1 MISIRTPRNFAR
13 CFSLAIVLLVWQGAV
28 FAIDRLPDR
37 RTSKSATSKSAVSK
51 SSSGQL
57 SAASESL
64 VDLLGQVD
72 SLQNELQ
79 ELRNQSEVQAYEI
92 ERLKKQQKD
101 VLQDLDQ
108 RLGRLERG
116 EKSLGRAGI
125 SGAAG
130 AISLIEKPPV
140 KTGTGSAATSGVK
153 SGSKAGATGKTGK
166 RPVTKPLGTK
176 SKPASQAKKEYDAAF
191 ALLKQGL
198 YEKASRSFRS
208 FVKRNPN
215 HKLAGNAQYWIGE
228 ANYVMRN
235 FKVAL
240 KEFKKVP
247 AKYPKSNK
255 VADAQLKIGYVY
267 FELEDWNKASKTL
280 KNVIKSYPNTRVSKY
295 AENRLAKIKKRKKKK
310 K

>member
-1 MISIRTPRNFAR
+1 MISIKTPRKFAR
-13 CFSLAIVLLVWQGAV
+13 CFSLVIVLLVWQGAV

-37 RTSKSATSKSAVSK
+37 RTSKSTTSKSAASK

-57 SAASESL
+57 SATSESL

-116 EKSLGRAGI
+116 EKSLSRAGT
-125 SGAAG
+125 AG
-130 AISLIEKPPV
+130 TIRIIEKPSV
-140 KTGTGSAATSGVK
+140 KTGTGSATTSGVK
-153 SGSKAGATGKTGK
+153 PGSKAGTTGKKGK

-208 FVKRNPN
+208 FVKRYPD

-255 VADAQLKIGYVY
+255 VADARLKIGYVY
-267 FELEDWNKASKTL
+267 YELEDWSKASKTL
-280 KNVIKSYPNTRVSKY
+280 KSVIKSYPNTRVSKY
-295 AENRLAKIKKRKKKK
+295 AENRLAKIKKSKKKK

>member
-1 MISIRTPRNFAR
+1 VISIRTPRNLAR

-37 RTSKSATSKSAVSK
+37 RTSKSTTSKSAAAK
-51 SSSGQL
+51 SSAGQL

-116 EKSLGRAGI
+116 EKSLGRAGTVTI
-125 SGAAG
+125 
-130 AISLIEKPPV
+130 IEKPSV

-198 YEKASRSFRS
+198 YEKASKSFRS

-247 AKYPKSNK
+247 AKYPRSNK

-295 AENRLAKIKKRKKKK
+295 AENRLAKIKKSKKKK
-310 K
+310 

>member
-1 MISIRTPRNFAR
+1 MLTKAPRNFAR
-13 CFSLAIVLLVWQGAV
+13 CFTLAVVLLVWQGAT

-37 RTSKSATSKSAVSK
+37 RTSKPVTSKPAA
-51 SSSGQL
+51 GQL
-57 SAASESL
+57 SASSESL
-64 VDLLGQVD
+64 VELLGQVD
-72 SLQNELQ
+72 SLQSELQ
-79 ELRNQSEVQAYEI
+79 ELRNQSEMQAHEI
-92 ERLKKQQKD
+92 ERLKAQQKD
-101 VLQDLDQ
+101 VLRDLDQ

-116 EKSLGRAGI
+116 EKGGTRTGTAGTKSI
-125 SGAAG
+125 IG
-130 AISLIEKPPV
+130 LPPV
-140 KTGTGSAATSGVK
+140 KTGINGVTDSGAK
-153 SGSKAGATGKTGK
+153 TASKPGATDK
-166 RPVTKPLGTK
+166 RPAIKPLSTK

-198 YEKASRSFRS
+198 YEKAAKSFRS

-215 HKLAGNAQYWIGE
+215 HNLAGNAQYWIGE

-247 AKYPKSNK
+247 DKYPKSSK

-267 FELEDWNKASKTL
+267 FEMEDWSKARKTL
-280 KNVIKSYPNTRVSKY
+280 NAVIKRYPNTRVAKY
-295 AENRLAKIKKRKKKK
+295 AENRLAKIKKSKKKK

>member
-1 MISIRTPRNFAR
+1 MRGWGVWSGARRVFLARTGTAGTISI
-13 CFSLAIVLLVWQGAV
+13 
-28 FAIDRLPDR
+28 
-37 RTSKSATSKSAVSK
+37 
-51 SSSGQL
+51 
-57 SAASESL
+57 
-64 VDLLGQVD
+64 
-72 SLQNELQ
+72 
-79 ELRNQSEVQAYEI
+79 
-92 ERLKKQQKD
+92 
-101 VLQDLDQ
+101 
-108 RLGRLERG
+108 
-116 EKSLGRAGI
+116 
-125 SGAAG
+125 
-130 AISLIEKPPV
+130 IEKPPV

-198 YEKASRSFRS
+198 YEKA
-208 FVKRNPN
+208 KRNPN

-247 AKYPKSNK
+247 AKYPRSNK

-295 AENRLAKIKKRKKKK
+295 AENRLAKIKKSKKKK